1 MGRADWLVR
10 AGRAAL
16 RGAAVVADPGVPEP
30 EGVLVAPAV
39 VVGSVPVGP
48 VFPRA
53 PVVSAVPVGLA
64 AVVDSGAPAGPAVV
78 VGSVPVGPVD
88 SPAPAVPADPVGRRG
103 GVVRGPLPAAR
114 GRRSGRG
121 R

>member
-1 MGRADWLVR
+1 MPWAARAGRADWLVR
-10 AGRAAL
+10 AGRADWLVRAGRAVL
-16 RGAAVVADPGVPEP
+16 LGAAVVADPGVPGP

-39 VVGSVPVGP
+39 VVVSVPMGP
-48 VFPRA
+48 AFPRA

-64 AVVDSGAPAGPAVV
+64 AVVDS
-78 VGSVPVGPVD
+78 VPVGPVV
-88 SPAPAVPADPVGRRG
+88 SPAPAGRRG